1 VLFDGESNL
10 RFLVRPELQTIVRS
24 EDIELI
30 QSLFKDFLERAKQ
43 EPAALFKQLSSL
55 GIGSLV
61 TQDVGSNLADDSSLQ
76 ELSLKFVELK

>member
-1 VLFDGESNL
+1 MLITGDSNL
-10 RFLVRPELQTIVRS
+10 RFLVNPELRTIVQNDDL
-24 EDIELI
+24 EHI
-30 QSLFKDFLERAKQ
+30 QSLLKDFLERAKQ

-76 ELSLKFVELK
+76 ELSLRFVELK